1 MTVVIINTT
10 RAHNEKETKF
20 PLCSGTLL
28 VMISD
33 ALIKDFTDIPI
44 NQ

>member
-1 MTVVIINTT
+1 MTAVIINTT

-20 PLCSGTLL
+20 PLGSGTLL

-33 ALIKDFTDIPI
+33 TLTDKRFY
-44 NQ
+44 